1 MSQLI
6 GFKQLALA
14 VLLGAAAVLGPTQHA
29 FAQSAVDAVAP
40 ADSSVAGALP
50 AVVPPA
56 ATPPRA
62 ITVQGSGV
70 TSVIVLPPVVPAATA
85 DVPPVAAPQRVV
97 TDPGFVNPGPLDNP
111 QTPGRSFDADMA
123 PVRS

>member
-1 MSQLI
+1 MLQLI
-6 GFKQLALA
+6 GFRQLALA
-14 VLLGAAAVLGPTQHA
+14 VLLGASVVLGPAQHV

-50 AVVPPA
+50 AVVPAPS
-56 ATPPRA
+56 TQPRA
-62 ITVQGSGV
+62 ITVQGGGV
-70 TSVIVLPPVVPAATA
+70 TSVIVLPPVVPASTLP
-85 DVPPVAAPQRVV
+85 VVAAPQQVV

-123 PVRS
+123 PFRS

>member
-6 GFKQLALA
+6 RFKQLALA
-14 VLLGAAAVLGPTQHA
+14 VLLGAAAVLGPA
-29 FAQSAVDAVAP
+29 PRVFAQSAVDAVAP
-40 ADSSVAGALP
+40 TDSSVAGALP
-50 AVVPPA
+50 AVVPA
-56 ATPPRA
+56 APTQPRA
-62 ITVQGSGV
+62 VTVQGGGV

-85 DVPPVAAPQRVV
+85 DVPSVAAPQRVV

-123 PVRS
+123 PFRS

>member
-14 VLLGAAAVLGPTQHA
+14 VLLGAAVILGPAQHV

-50 AVVPPA
+50 AVVPA
-56 ATPPRA
+56 ASTQPRA
-62 ITVQGSGV
+62 ITVQGGGV
-70 TSVIVLPPVVPAATA
+70 TSVIVLPPVAPAATT
-85 DVPPVAAPQRVV
+85 DLPSVAAPQQVV
-97 TDPGFVNPGPLDNP
+97 IDPGIVNPGPLDNP
-111 QTPGRSFDADMA
+111 HLPGRGFDADMA
-123 PVRS
+123 PFRS

>member
-6 GFKQLALA
+6 PFKQLALA
-14 VLLGAAAVLGPTQHA
+14 VLLGAAAVLGPAEHV

-40 ADSSVAGALP
+40 ADSAGALP
-50 AVVPPA
+50 AVVPVAP
-56 ATPPRA
+56 TQPRA
-62 ITVQGSGV
+62 ITVQGSGL

-85 DVPPVAAPQRVV
+85 NPPAVVAPQRLV

-111 QTPGRSFDADMA
+111 QTPGRGFDVDMA
-123 PVRS
+123 PFRS